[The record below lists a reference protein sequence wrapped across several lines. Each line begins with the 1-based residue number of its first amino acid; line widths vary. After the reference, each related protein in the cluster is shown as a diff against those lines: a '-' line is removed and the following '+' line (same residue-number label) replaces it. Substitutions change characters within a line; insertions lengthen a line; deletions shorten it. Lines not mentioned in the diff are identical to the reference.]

1 MAKYRIPKLNP
12 PPSKSNHGTPTKP
25 PDLNLT
31 THLSAHLTKKDSTP
45 SHSKTSTPSHPGLDP
60 DDLPLSR
67 LVSSSTPA
75 DNTPDGK
82 GPVGTKSQ
90 EIKTPESSPSDG
102 VSDVPK
108 PQPAD
113 GHPAKVRKT
122 QKKIGI
128 I

>member
-1 MAKYRIPKLNP
+1 M
-12 PPSKSNHGTPTKP
+12 
-25 PDLNLT
+25 
-31 THLSAHLTKKDSTP
+31 
-45 SHSKTSTPSHPGLDP
+45 
-60 DDLPLSR
+60 
-67 LVSSSTPA
+67 SSSTPA

-113 GHPAKVRKT
+113 GHAAKVRKAE
-122 QKKIGI
+122 KEFGMI
-128 I
+128 